1 MAYLEGASGAWEVVI
16 GLEVHAQVVSEA
28 KLFSGAATAFGAEPN
43 TQVSTVDAAFPG
55 MLPVINRHCVEQAV
69 KTGLGLAAEINLVSV
84 FDRKNYFYP
93 DLPAGYQISQY
104 GRPVV
109 GKGKIVLDL
118 PDGATREVGITRLHL
133 EMDAGKSLHD
143 QHPTLTYVDL
153 NRAGVALMEIVSE
166 PDLRSAEEAGAY
178 LRKLRSILRYLGTC
192 DGNMEEGSLRC
203 DCNVSVRRPGAPL
216 GTRAEIKNVNS
227 VRFVMQ
233 AIEYEARRQIDVLE
247 DGGTIRQETRLF
259 DSGRGVTRSMRTKEH
274 AHDYRYFPDP
284 DLLPLVLDAQWVEAL
299 RQTLPELPDA
309 KRARFVEQYKLS
321 AYDADVLVSERANAE
336 YFESVAK
343 GRDAKSAANWIT
355 GDLFGAL
362 HRLGIGIERSP
373 VSPAA
378 LGELIDLI
386 ADGTISGRL
395 AKEVFAAM
403 VETGKPASAI
413 VEERGLRQVS
423 DAGAIESAIDAV
435 LAAQAEKVAEYRSGK
450 DKLFGFFVG
459 QVMKA
464 MAGKANPALVNETLK
479 RHLTG

>member
-1 MAYLEGASGAWEVVI
+1 
-16 GLEVHAQVVSEA
+16 
-28 KLFSGAATAFGAEPN
+28 
-43 TQVSTVDAAFPG
+43 
-55 MLPVINRHCVEQAV
+55 
-69 KTGLGLAAEINLVSV
+69 
-84 FDRKNYFYP
+84 
-93 DLPAGYQISQY
+93 
-104 GRPVV
+104 
-109 GKGKIVLDL
+109 
-118 PDGATREVGITRLHL
+118 
-133 EMDAGKSLHD
+133 
-143 QHPTLTYVDL
+143 
-153 NRAGVALMEIVSE
+153 MEIVSE

-464 MAGKANPALVNETLK
+464 TQGKANPALVNDLLRRK
-479 RHLTG
+479 LAG